1 MEKIKL
7 SLDFIAPV
15 FEKIERLTKVQRLLI
30 SFGALFIIIGTFVYF
45 SYLPKFKKIGVIKK
59 ELKQVEKDLN
69 KAKLNAKQIN
79 RYRLMMKESR
89 VKFNTVIKALPDKQE
104 IPSLLAN
111 ISKSGQDVGLKFLLF
126 QPKPEIE
133 KGDFAEIPVSI
144 KVVGNYHSVALF
156 FDRVANLTRYVNIKD
171 ISMAP
176 QKVGN
181 KLLTNCTVVT
191 YKFVAGS
198 AKKASPKKKPKRR
211 TFKKKKTGH

>member
-15 FEKIERLTKVQRLLI
+15 FEKIEKLTKVQRLLI
-30 SFGALFIIIGTFVYF
+30 SFGVFFIIIGTFVYF

-59 ELKQVEKDLN
+59 ELKQVEKNLN

-89 VKFNTVIKALPDKQE
+89 AKFNTVIKALPDKQE

-133 KGDFAEIPVSI
+133 KGNFAEIPVSI

-156 FDRVANLTRYVNIKD
+156 FDRVANFTRYVSIKN

-181 KLLTNCTVVT
+181 ELLTKCTAVT
-191 YKFVAGS
+191 YKFIEEPS
-198 AKKASPKKKPKRR
+198 KKASPTKKTKKSKKK
-211 TFKKKKTGH
+211 

>member
-30 SFGALFIIIGTFVYF
+30 SFGALIIIIGTFVYF
-45 SYLPKFKKIGVIKK
+45 FYLPKFEKIGVIKK
-59 ELKQVEKDLN
+59 ELEQVKKILN
-69 KAKLNAKQIN
+69 KAKLNAKQVN
-79 RYRLMMKESR
+79 RYRLMMKEAR

-181 KLLTNCTVVT
+181 ELLTKCTAVT
-191 YKFVAGS
+191 YKFIEEPS
-198 AKKASPKKKPKRR
+198 KKVSKTKKTKKPKKKRK
-211 TFKKKKTGH
+211 GH

>member
-15 FEKIERLTKVQRLLI
+15 FEKIEKLTKVQRLLI

-171 ISMAP
+171 IVMAP
-176 QKVGN
+176 QKVSN
-181 KLLTNCTVVT
+181 ELFTKCTVVT
-191 YKFVAGS
+191 YKFVTGS
-198 AKKASPKKKPKRR
+198 AKKAPPKKKPKRR

>member
-30 SFGALFIIIGTFVYF
+30 SFGALIIIIGTFVYF
-45 SYLPKFKKIGVIKK
+45 FYLPKFEKIGVIKK
-59 ELKQVEKDLN
+59 ELEQVEKNLN
-69 KAKLNAKQIN
+69 KAKLNAKQVN
-79 RYRLMMKESR
+79 RYRLMMKEAR

-181 KLLTNCTVVT
+181 ELLTKCTAVT
-191 YKFVAGS
+191 YKFIEEPS
-198 AKKASPKKKPKRR
+198 KKVSKTKKTKKPKKKRK
-211 TFKKKKTGH
+211 GH

>member
-15 FEKIERLTKVQRLLI
+15 FEKIEGLTKVQRLLI
-30 SFGALFIIIGTFVYF
+30 SFGAIFIIIGAFVYF
-45 SYLPKFKKIGVIKK
+45 SYLPEFKKIGVIKK

-79 RYRLMMKESR
+79 RHRLMMKESR

-133 KGDFAEIPVSI
+133 KEDFAEIPVSI

-181 KLLTNCTVVT
+181 ELLTKCTAVT
-191 YKFVAGS
+191 YKFIEGPS
-198 AKKASPKKKPKRR
+198 KKASQTKKTKKPKKKRK
-211 TFKKKKTGH
+211 GH

>member
-7 SLDFIAPV
+7 SLNFIAPV

-30 SFGALFIIIGTFVYF
+30 SFGALIIIIGTFVYF
-45 SYLPKFKKIGVIKK
+45 SYLPKFEKIGVIKK
-59 ELKQVEKDLN
+59 ELEQVQKNLN
-69 KAKLNAKQIN
+69 KAKLNAKQVN
-79 RYRLMMKESR
+79 RYRLMMKEAR
-89 VKFNTVIKALPDKQE
+89 IKFNTVIKALPDKQE

-181 KLLTNCTVVT
+181 ELLTKCTAVT
-191 YKFVAGS
+191 YKFIEEPS
-198 AKKASPKKKPKRR
+198 KKVSKTKKTKKPKKKRK
-211 TFKKKKTGH
+211 GH

>member
-1 MEKIKL
+1 MGKIKL
-7 SLDFIAPV
+7 SLDFIEPV
-15 FEKIERLTKVQRLLI
+15 FEKIEKLTKVQRFLI
-30 SFGALFIIIGTFVYF
+30 SFGVLFIIIGSFVYF
-45 SYLPKFKKIGVIKK
+45 YYLPKFKKIGVIKK
-59 ELKQVEKDLN
+59 ELKQVEKNLN

-133 KGDFAEIPVSI
+133 KGNFAEIPVSI

-156 FDRVANLTRYVNIKD
+156 FDRVANFTRYVNIKN

-181 KLLTNCTVVT
+181 ELLTKCTAVT
-191 YKFVAGS
+191 YKFIEEPS
-198 AKKASPKKKPKRR
+198 KKASPTKKTKKS
-211 TFKKKKTGH
+211 KKKKKGH

>member
-1 MEKIKL
+1 MGKIKL

-15 FEKIERLTKVQRLLI
+15 FEKIEKLTKVQRLLI
-30 SFGALFIIIGTFVYF
+30 SFGVLFIIIGSFVYF
-45 SYLPKFKKIGVIKK
+45 YYLPKFKKIGVIKK
-59 ELKQVEKDLN
+59 ELKQVEKNLN

-133 KGDFAEIPVSI
+133 KGNFAEIPVSI

-156 FDRVANLTRYVNIKD
+156 FDRVANFTRYVNIKN

-181 KLLTNCTVVT
+181 ELLTKCTAVT
-191 YKFVAGS
+191 YKFIEEPS
-198 AKKASPKKKPKRR
+198 KKASP
-211 TFKKKKTGH
+211 TKKTKKSKKRKKGH

>member
-181 KLLTNCTVVT
+181 ELLTKCTAVT
-191 YKFVAGS
+191 YKFIEEPS
-198 AKKASPKKKPKRR
+198 KKVSKTKKTKKPKKKRK
-211 TFKKKKTGH
+211 GH

>member
-30 SFGALFIIIGTFVYF
+30 SFGALLIIVSTFVYF

-59 ELKQVEKDLN
+59 ESKQVEKDLN

-79 RYRLMMKESR
+79 RFRHMMKESR

-133 KGDFAEIPVSI
+133 KEDFAEIPVSI

-156 FDRVANLTRYVNIKD
+156 FDGVANLTRYVNIKD

-181 KLLTNCTVVT
+181 ELLTKCTAVT
-191 YKFVAGS
+191 YKFIEGPS
-198 AKKASPKKKPKRR
+198 KKPSQTKK
-211 TFKKKKTGH
+211 TKKSKKKKKSH

>member
-1 MEKIKL
+1 MGKIKL

-15 FEKIERLTKVQRLLI
+15 FEKIEKLTKVQRFLI
-30 SFGALFIIIGTFVYF
+30 SFGVLFIIIGSFVYF
-45 SYLPKFKKIGVIKK
+45 YYLPKFKKIGVIKK
-59 ELKQVEKDLN
+59 ELKQVEKNLN

-156 FDRVANLTRYVNIKD
+156 FDRVANFTRYVNIKN

-181 KLLTNCTVVT
+181 ELLTKCTAVT
-191 YKFVAGS
+191 YKFIEEPS
-198 AKKASPKKKPKRR
+198 KKASPTKKTKKS
-211 TFKKKKTGH
+211 KKKKKGH

>member
-1 MEKIKL
+1 MGKIKL

-15 FEKIERLTKVQRLLI
+15 FEKIEKLTKVQRFLI
-30 SFGALFIIIGTFVYF
+30 SFGVLFIIIGSFVYF
-45 SYLPKFKKIGVIKK
+45 YYLPKFKKIGVIKK
-59 ELKQVEKDLN
+59 ELKQVEKNLN

-133 KGDFAEIPVSI
+133 KGNFAEIPVSI

-156 FDRVANLTRYVNIKD
+156 FDRVANFTRYVNIKN

-181 KLLTNCTVVT
+181 ELLTKCTAVT
-191 YKFVAGS
+191 YKFIEEPS
-198 AKKASPKKKPKRR
+198 KKASPTKKTKKS
-211 TFKKKKTGH
+211 KKKKKGH

>member
-1 MEKIKL
+1 MGKIKL

-15 FEKIERLTKVQRLLI
+15 FEKIEKLTKVQRLLI
-30 SFGALFIIIGTFVYF
+30 SFGVLFIIIGSFVYF
-45 SYLPKFKKIGVIKK
+45 YYLPKFKKIGVIKK
-59 ELKQVEKDLN
+59 ELKQVEKNLN

-133 KGDFAEIPVSI
+133 KGNFAEIPVSI

-156 FDRVANLTRYVNIKD
+156 FDRVANFTRYVNIKN
-171 ISMAP
+171 ISMVP

-181 KLLTNCTVVT
+181 ELLTKCTAVT
-191 YKFVAGS
+191 YKFIEEPS
-198 AKKASPKKKPKRR
+198 KKASP
-211 TFKKKKTGH
+211 TKKTKKSKKRKKGH

>member
-1 MEKIKL
+1 MGKIKL

-30 SFGALFIIIGTFVYF
+30 SFGALLIIVSTFVYF

-59 ELKQVEKDLN
+59 ESKQVEKDLN

-79 RYRLMMKESR
+79 RFRHMMKESR

-133 KGDFAEIPVSI
+133 KEDFAEIPVSI

-181 KLLTNCTVVT
+181 ELLTKCTAVT
-191 YKFVAGS
+191 YKFIEEPS
-198 AKKASPKKKPKRR
+198 KKASPTKKTKKS
-211 TFKKKKTGH
+211 KKKKKGH